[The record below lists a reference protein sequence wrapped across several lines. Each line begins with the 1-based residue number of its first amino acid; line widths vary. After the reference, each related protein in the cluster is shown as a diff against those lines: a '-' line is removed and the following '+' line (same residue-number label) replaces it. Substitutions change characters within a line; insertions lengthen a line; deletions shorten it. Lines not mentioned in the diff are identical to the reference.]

1 VVVFVPL
8 LTAIPGLRPK
18 GAQAPGAATWVGA
31 LLAFAGLVL
40 LTTPARTAFPQIL
53 ASIGLGDLLTLV
65 CALAFAGHLL
75 SLAHA
80 SLHLPAGLLATLQIG
95 VAAALM
101 AVALP
106 LGGRP
111 MLHLTGRLIFAL
123 VVTSVLATAAAFT
136 IQSYAQQHLAPTHT
150 ALILTLEPV
159 FAWLTA
165 VLVRHERFGPRA
177 MAGALLILVG
187 IAVIELLPSVRPP
200 AAIPI

>member
-1 VVVFVPL
+1 L
-8 LTAIPGLRPK
+8 LTAIPGIRPR
-18 GAQAPGAATWVGA
+18 GAHAPGVTTWIGA
-31 LLAFAGLVL
+31 LLAFAGLLL
-40 LTTPARTAFPQIL
+40 LTTPAGTAFSRIF

-95 VAAALM
+95 AAALLM
-101 AVALP
+101 TVTLP

-111 MLHLTGRLIFAL
+111 ELHLTGRLLLTLA
-123 VVTSVLATAAAFT
+123 VTSLLATAAAFT

-165 VLVRHERFGPRA
+165 VFVLHEHFGRRSL
-177 MAGALLILVG
+177 AGATLILAG
-187 IAVIELLPSVRPP
+187 IAVIELLPSRREPVS
-200 AAIPI
+200 IPI